1 MSAKNQKKRNLSAS
15 AIQPVLKRKRSEP
28 KAQDETGVQNFLSPV
43 TAFILQAGIEKLRM
57 QIFKTQLVKFGGTL
71 LDRLSSEV
79 THIIVDDK
87 MVADRM
93 CRLLKFDKPP
103 DFGSIV
109 KSSWLSDCFKHK
121 KLIATEAYLLD
132 LSMFDEKAEANKDDN
147 PTAVTEEEQ
156 KKDNKSELPKVGFM
170 FGHKKK
176 IPNQAESDD
185 DSDYVQSD
193 VESEGSISE
202 PEASS
207 SASNT
212 PSTSPKKPLP
222 VSNENKYLLHSN
234 YAKICASIYGMQV
247 LIRLLPVWIRTMTL
261 HSWIPSV
268 VFFILASFF
277 FF

>member
-1 MSAKNQKKRNLSAS
+1 MSATNQKKRKISAS
-15 AIQPVLKRKRSEP
+15 AVQPELKRKRSEP

-71 LDRLSSEV
+71 LDSLSSDV
-79 THIIVDDK
+79 THIVVDDK
-87 MVADRM
+87 MEADRM

-103 DFGSIV
+103 DFGIIV
-109 KSSWLSDCFKHK
+109 KSSWLSACFKHK
-121 KLIATEAYLLD
+121 KLTDTESYLLD

-147 PTAVTEEEQ
+147 PTVVTEEEQ
-156 KKDNKSELPKVGFM
+156 KRDNKSELPKVGFM

-176 IPNQAESDD
+176 IPNQQQSDD
-185 DSDYVQSD
+185 DSDYVRSD

-202 PEASS
+202 PETSS

-222 VSNENKYLLHSN
+222 VSNGSTL
-234 YAKICASIYGMQV
+234 YAVRIMIKFPQV
-247 LIRLLPVWIRTMTL
+247 YFTNGEDVIKFWQWHAGPNQDCSSQGNLIWIRK
-261 HSWIPSV
+261 
-268 VFFILASFF
+268 
-277 FF
+277 